1 MYHHVAER
9 VHLRAVVGVHDDGGD
24 RRLDDGRTG
33 ESGAGRQALEV
44 VDLGGDEVSVFLEV
58 GVPRPLARRRGIAR
72 RGFAPVNRRPGQLA
86 DGRDAQRQHLP
97 ARLRV
102 PGSLPVGL
110 LVEIVEPGV
119 ELLQVIV
126 SHRLPPR
133 HRHVDL
139 VDLVA
144 VAHVHAAQDLGAAVP
159 ETGGREVGGG
169 AGAQRVEAGV
179 EADRVQRRHHVV
191 RHAVLV
197 GHVRGDQP
205 GGRVHR
211 GRQGNDHLAHA
222 ELMRAARGVGGRGA
236 ADGHHGELPR
246 VLPPLHR
253 AAADEIAHVG
263 VDDPEDAAGGLR
275 HGHPQRPG
283 DALLDGG
290 HGRLLPE
297 GETAPQKVVGVQ
309 IPQGHVGVAHRRL
322 APADAVGHRT
332 RGGARPLGPDLE
344 QAGSAVDPGD
354 AAAARA
360 DGGHP
365 DLGRQDAVA
374 LEHRLVVA
382 LDDAV
387 PHQADLEG
395 GAAHVR
401 RQHVGL
407 ADQVADE
414 PAAHHPGRGSGL
426 QGADGPLG
434 GGFDAEHAAV
444 GLHHQGVAR
453 KPPVREALL
462 KVAQI
467 GSDPGADVGVE
478 DGRGGA
484 LVLAQERRH
493 VARAAHVD
501 AGMPAPDHLGHRLL
515 VGVVGDGPQKAHR
528 HRFHPLGHEAPHHLL
543 DLFLVG
549 FDQHRP
555 LVVDAPP
562 HLPGQAPRRQR
573 LRLHQARDVRGLR
586 LRETVGHIAPHHQER
601 VREALGGHQPGARA
615 GAGDEGVVG
624 DRARVKEKAGR
635 AEQLVNGRKP
645 EIGGPVREGVDDAL
659 GEVVGRRQR
668 LADGQLAVAVQDD
681 AIRAGAADVDADDV
695 VHFRVSVPSSLSDL
709 RCGAPQ
715 DVL

>member
-24 RRLDDGRTG
+24 RRLDDGRADDL
-33 ESGAGRQALEV
+33 GAGRQALEV

-58 GVPRPLARRRGIAR
+58 RLPRSLARRRGVAR
-72 RGFAPVNRRPGQLA
+72 PGFAPVNRRSGQFA

-97 ARLRV
+97 ARLRI
-102 PGSLPVGL
+102 PGPLPVGL

-119 ELLQVIV
+119 ELLQVIAP
-126 SHRLPPR
+126 HRLPPR

-144 VAHVHAAQDLGAAVP
+144 VAHVHAPLQLGAAVP

-179 EADRVQRRHHVV
+179 EPDRVQRRHHVV

-222 ELMRAARGVGGRGA
+222 ELMCAARGVRGRGA
-236 ADGHHGELPR
+236 ADGHHGEFPR

-263 VDDPEDAAGGLR
+263 IDDPEDAAGGLR

-290 HGRLLPE
+290 HGRFLPE
-297 GETAPQKVVGVQ
+297 GEAAPQKVVGVQ
-309 IPQGHVGVAHRRL
+309 IPESHVGVTHRRL
-322 APADAVGHRT
+322 AAADAVGHRA
-332 RGGARPLGPDLE
+332 GSGARPLGPDLE
-344 QAGSAVDPGD
+344 QAGRAVNPGD

-374 LEHRLVVA
+374 LEHRLVVP
-382 LDDAV
+382 LDDSL
-387 PHQADLEG
+387 PHQTHLEG
-395 GAAHVR
+395 GAAHVG

-407 ADQVADE
+407 ADQVSDE
-414 PAAHHPGRGSGL
+414 LAAHHSGRRSGL
-426 QGADGPLG
+426 QSADGPLG
-434 GGFDAEHAAV
+434 GGFDAEHPAV
-444 GLHHQGVAR
+444 GLHHQGVAPE
-453 KPPVREALL
+453 PPIREALL
-462 KVAQI
+462 KVAQVR
-467 GSDPGADVGVE
+467 SDPRADIGVE
-478 DGRGGA
+478 NRCGGA

-493 VARAAHVD
+493 FARAAHMD
-501 AGMPAPDHLGHRLL
+501 LGMLAADHLGHRLL
-515 VGVVGDGPQKAHR
+515 VGIVGDGPQKTHGYR
-528 HRFHPLGHEAPHHLL
+528 LHSLGRQAPHHLL
-543 DLFLVG
+543 DLLFVVL
-549 FDQHRP
+549 DQHRP
-555 LVVDAPP
+555 VVVDAAP
-562 HLPGQAPRRQR
+562 HLFGQGSRRQR
-573 LRLHQARDVRGLR
+573 LRLHQARDVRRLR
-586 LRETVGHIAPHHQER
+586 LRQAVGHVAAHHQER
-601 VREALGGHQPGARA
+601 VRKALGGHQSGARP

-624 DRARVKEKAGR
+624 DGAGVEEEAGR
-635 AEQLVNGRKP
+635 AEQRVHGRKA
-645 EIGGPVREGVDDAL
+645 EIGGSVREGVDDAL
-659 GEVVGRRQR
+659 GKVVGRRQR
-668 LADGQLAVAVQDD
+668 LPDGQLPVAVQDD

-695 VHFRVSVPSSLSDL
+695 VHLRAPILGCLRERRPNSVES
-709 RCGAPQ
+709 
-715 DVL
+715 